1 MESIIENY
9 SKKHYR
15 GFHGIVSNTVGK
27 VKRSVLRFS
36 LLFLRSAKQ
45 AFRDK
50 ATNVVRLL
58 VSGILAAVIGQ
69 LYGRQDDNLYQ
80 SSVADRVNIIA
91 QAAINV
97 GMLSM
102 IKALQ
107 LFKREVYR
115 LHLYHKSSL
124 YLSLL

>member
-9 SKKHYR
+9 SKKHR

-58 VSGILAAVIGQ
+58 VSGVLAAVIGQ

-107 LFKREVYR
+107 LFKREVYI
-115 LHLYHKSSL
+115 SFT
-124 YLSLL
+124 SLL